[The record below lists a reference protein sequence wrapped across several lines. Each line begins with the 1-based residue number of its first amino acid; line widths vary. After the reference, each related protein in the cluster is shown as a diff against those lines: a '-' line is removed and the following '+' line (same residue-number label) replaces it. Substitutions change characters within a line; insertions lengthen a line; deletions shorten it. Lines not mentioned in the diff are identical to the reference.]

1 MKHASISYCRGLEK
15 TGGGTG
21 VVCAAKETVLGRFV
35 ALKFLPV
42 TKRTLFQ
49 LSTGFA
55 FNLH

>member
-1 MKHASISYCRGLEK
+1 LEK
-15 TGGGTG
+15 IGGGTG
-21 VVCAAKETVLGRFV
+21 VVCAAKETVRGRFV